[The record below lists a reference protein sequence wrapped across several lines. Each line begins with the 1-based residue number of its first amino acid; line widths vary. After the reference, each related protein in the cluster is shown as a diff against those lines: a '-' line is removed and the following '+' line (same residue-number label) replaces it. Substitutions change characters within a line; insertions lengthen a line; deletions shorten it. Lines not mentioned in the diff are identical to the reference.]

1 MASLQEEEDS
11 EDEAYKRNL
20 RDMQGDFREYAP
32 LMNRVAAELNRNI
45 FDGSNALSS
54 DPETVEGD
62 NKLREATKKI
72 INRCRKLAGML
83 GCAASV
89 DVHVPPPGGSTR
101 ALASSS
107 HTSEG
112 SSSHAASP
120 SRLVNDTEEEEEVDE
135 EEGGD
140 DEEGDEE
147 EYDDDDG
154 PQPTQPTQA
163 KRVSHPHQDVLSPS
177 AFQKPVPRRCSKKP
191 DEGRS
196 KTNEDRA
203 AKRGRGTN

>member
-1 MASLQEEEDS
+1 MIHAMFLLICNPQPDPSHTLLYLLLQ
-11 EDEAYKRNL
+11 
-20 RDMQGDFREYAP
+20 
-32 LMNRVAAELNRNI
+32 
-45 FDGSNALSS
+45 
-54 DPETVEGD
+54 
-62 NKLREATKKI
+62 KI

-107 HTSEG
+107 HTGGG
-112 SSSHAASP
+112 SSSHVASS
-120 SRLVNDTEEEEEVDE
+120 SRLVNETEEEEEVDE

-147 EYDDDDG
+147 EYDDDDE
-154 PQPTQPTQA
+154 PPPTQA
-163 KRVSHPHQDVLSPS
+163 TLEKRVSHPHEDVLSPS
-177 AFQKPVPRRCSKKP
+177 PFQKERPRCRPNKP

-196 KTNEDRA
+196 KKNEERA
-203 AKRGRGTN
+203 AKRGMGGD

>member
-1 MASLQEEEDS
+1 MFLLICNPKPDPSHTLLYLLLQ
-11 EDEAYKRNL
+11 
-20 RDMQGDFREYAP
+20 
-32 LMNRVAAELNRNI
+32 
-45 FDGSNALSS
+45 
-54 DPETVEGD
+54 
-62 NKLREATKKI
+62 KI

-107 HTSEG
+107 HTGGG
-112 SSSHAASP
+112 SSSHAASS
-120 SRLVNDTEEEEEVDE
+120 SRLVNETEEEEEVDE
-135 EEGGD
+135 EEEGEEGEEEGGD
-140 DEEGDEE
+140 DGEGDEE

-177 AFQKPVPRRCSKKP
+177 PFQKPVPRRSSK
-191 DEGRS
+191 
-196 KTNEDRA
+196 
-203 AKRGRGTN
+203 

>member
-1 MASLQEEEDS
+1 M
-11 EDEAYKRNL
+11 
-20 RDMQGDFREYAP
+20 
-32 LMNRVAAELNRNI
+32 
-45 FDGSNALSS
+45 
-54 DPETVEGD
+54 EGD
-62 NKLREATKKI
+62 NKLREATKVTLSLIAFYWSERKFDPCHMFLLICNPKPDPSHTLLYLLLQKI

-107 HTSEG
+107 HTGGG
-112 SSSHAASP
+112 SSSHVASS
-120 SRLVNDTEEEEEVDE
+120 SRLVNETEEEEEVDEEEEEEEGE

-163 KRVSHPHQDVLSPS
+163 KRVSHPHQDALSPS
-177 AFQKPVPRRCSKKP
+177 PFQKPVPHHRSKKP

-196 KTNEDRA
+196 KTNEERA
-203 AKRGRGTN
+203 AKRGTGRN

>member
-1 MASLQEEEDS
+1 
-11 EDEAYKRNL
+11 
-20 RDMQGDFREYAP
+20 
-32 LMNRVAAELNRNI
+32 MNRVAAELNMNI

-54 DPETVEGD
+54 DPGTMEGD

-83 GCAASV
+83 GCAALV

-107 HTSEG
+107 HTGGG
-112 SSSHAASP
+112 SSSHAASS
-120 SRLVNDTEEEEEVDE
+120 SRLVNETEEEEEVDEEEEEEEGE

-154 PQPTQPTQA
+154 PQLTQPTQ
-163 KRVSHPHQDVLSPS
+163 
-177 AFQKPVPRRCSKKP
+177 P

-196 KTNEDRA
+196 KTNKEEHA
-203 AKRGRGTN
+203 AKRGRGRN